1 MQTHL
6 ASCNYL
12 ILSLN
17 NKTQEGREK
26 KKEKRSPQYKYARRY
41 SSFKIVKM

>member
-17 NKTQEGREK
+17 NKTQEGRKKEK
-26 KKEKRSPQYKYARRY
+26 KKEAPNTNMQEDITLLRL
-41 SSFKIVKM
+41 

>member
-17 NKTQEGREK
+17 NKTQEGRK

-41 SSFKIVKM
+41 NSFKIMKM